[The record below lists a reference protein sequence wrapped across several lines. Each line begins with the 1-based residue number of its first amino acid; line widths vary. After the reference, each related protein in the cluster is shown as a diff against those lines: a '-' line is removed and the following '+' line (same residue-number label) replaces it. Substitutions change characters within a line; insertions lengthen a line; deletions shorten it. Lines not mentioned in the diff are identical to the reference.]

1 MSRISCLA
9 SSSEKRSSKSAALT
23 WWLVSTSMSI
33 SRLMLALTRRSA
45 RIGLCGGIHIF
56 GRNHLPRISIW
67 DTATIITQGFKNK
80 NLCTKVRF
88 RPAVGARLSELKT
101 GLEGISLTKVAGV
114 TNSIKG
120 TIRGKTRSIRKR
132 GSRRV
137 RVKHVLT
144 RWPARIGLRDGIH
157 IFGLNAIPRSTI
169 WLAWEMLVW
178 RPIPNISQ
186 V

>member
-23 WWLVSTSMSI
+23 WWLVSTSKSI
-33 SRLMLALTRRSA
+33 STLMLALTRRSA

-67 DTATIITQGFKNK
+67 DTRTIITRTNHGF
-80 NLCTKVRF
+80 LCTKVRF
-88 RPAVGARLSELKT
+88 RPAVGARISELKT

-144 RWPARIGLRDGIH
+144 RCPARIGLRDGIH
-157 IFGLNAIPRSTI
+157 IFGLNDIPRSTI
-169 WLAWEMLVW
+169 WPAWVILHAPQE
-178 RPIPNISQ
+178 
-186 V
+186 